1 MQPAGDSIP
10 NEQAAEADIGGAAME
25 SVYLVCFLA
34 GGTVMV
40 CQFLLALL
48 GIGGHHDVGDSH
60 GLGGHEAPHGGLG
73 EDAHDGHHATHHET
87 ASSWFVSLLT
97 IRTLVAALT
106 FFGLAGLAGTR
117 EWGDG
122 PSTRLVALAAGA
134 GAMVLVAALM
144 RALSRLRAEGTVRME
159 RAVGKG
165 GTVYLPIPGRK
176 AGTGKVLLNL
186 QNRTVE
192 CQAITAESELP
203 TGAPV
208 VVVAVISADTVE
220 VAPLSG
226 V

>member
-1 MQPAGDSIP
+1 
-10 NEQAAEADIGGAAME
+10 ME
-25 SVYLVCFLA
+25 TVYLVCFLA
-34 GGTVMV
+34 GGTIMV
-40 CQFLLALL
+40 CQFVLSLM
-48 GIGGHHDVGDSH
+48 GIGSHHEFGDSH
-60 GLGGHEAPHGGLG
+60 DMGGHEAPHAGPG
-73 EDAHDGHHATHHET
+73 EDAHDGHHGSHHES

-97 IRTLVAALT
+97 IRTVVAALT
-106 FFGLAGLAGTR
+106 FFGLAGLAGTQQ
-117 EWGDG
+117 WGDG
-122 PSTRLVALAAGA
+122 PITRLIALIAGA
-134 GAMVLVAALM
+134 SAMFLVAALM
-144 RALSRLRAEGTVRME
+144 RGLSRLRAEGTVRMD

-192 CQAITAESELP
+192 CQAITAENELP

>member
-1 MQPAGDSIP
+1 
-10 NEQAAEADIGGAAME
+10 ME
-25 SVYLVCFLA
+25 TVYLVCFLA
-34 GGTVMV
+34 GATVMV
-40 CQFLLALL
+40 CQFLLSLL
-48 GIGGHHDVGDSH
+48 GIGTHHDVGDSH
-60 GLGGHEAPHGGLG
+60 EVGGLEAPHAGPG
-73 EDAHDGHHATHHET
+73 EDAHDGHHDSHHHET

-122 PSTRLVALAAGA
+122 PTTRLLAVAAGA
-134 GAMVLVAALM
+134 GAMALVAALM
-144 RALSRLRAEGTVRME
+144 RGLSRLKAEGTVRMD

-165 GTVYLPIPGRK
+165 GTVYLPIPARK
-176 AGTGKVLLNL
+176 AGTGRVLLNL

-192 CQAITAESELP
+192 CQAITAENELR

>member
-1 MQPAGDSIP
+1 
-10 NEQAAEADIGGAAME
+10 ME
-25 SVYLVCFLA
+25 TVYLVCFFA
-34 GGTVMV
+34 GATVMV
-40 CQFLLALL
+40 CQFLLSLM
-48 GIGGHHDVGDSH
+48 GVGSHHDAGDSH
-60 GLGGHEAPHGGLG
+60 EMGGHEHGGPG
-73 EDAHDGHHATHHET
+73 EDVHDGHHHGHHE
-87 ASSWFVSLLT
+87 AVSSWFVSLLT

-122 PSTRLVALAAGA
+122 PTTRLVAVAAGA
-134 GAMVLVAALM
+134 GAMVLVASLM
-144 RALSRLRAEGTVRME
+144 RGLSRLRAEGTVRMD

-176 AGTGKVLLNL
+176 AGSGKVLLNL

-192 CQAITAESELP
+192 CQAITAENDLP

>member
-1 MQPAGDSIP
+1 
-10 NEQAAEADIGGAAME
+10 ME
-25 SVYLVCFLA
+25 TVYLVCFLA
-34 GGTVMV
+34 GATLLV
-40 CQFLLALL
+40 CQFLLSLV
-48 GIGGHHDVGDSH
+48 GIGAHHDVGDSH
-60 GLGGHEAPHGGLG
+60 DMGGHEAAHDGPG
-73 EDAHDGHHATHHET
+73 EDAHDGHHASHHET
-87 ASSWFVSLLT
+87 VSSWFVSLLT

-122 PSTRLVALAAGA
+122 PTTRLLALAAGA

-176 AGTGKVLLNL
+176 AGTGKVMLNL

-192 CQAITAESELP
+192 CQAITAENELP

-220 VAPLSG
+220 VASLSG